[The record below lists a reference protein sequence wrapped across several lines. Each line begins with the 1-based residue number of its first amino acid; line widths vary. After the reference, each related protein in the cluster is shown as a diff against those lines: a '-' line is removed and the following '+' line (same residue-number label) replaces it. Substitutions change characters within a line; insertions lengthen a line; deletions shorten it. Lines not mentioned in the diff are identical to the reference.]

1 VKKMALVCLRAAA
14 ACLQDKLRNFVR
26 AIERNYPNNPYH
38 SSTHAADVV
47 QTMAS
52 ILMQVRR
59 GTQAVSQ
66 QTLLH
71 SVPCICYLH
80 IGSPTEDI
88 CRAGTSRAGCA
99 QPKQAILCKV
109 PCGSTFC

>member
-1 VKKMALVCLRAAA
+1 MDAVLLKHLGPKQPSRFAHPTRSAA

-59 GTQAVSQ
+59 ALAQ
-66 QTLLH
+66 QWH
-71 SVPCICYLH
+71 SY
-80 IGSPTEDI
+80 S
-88 CRAGTSRAGCA
+88 
-99 QPKQAILCKV
+99 AILV
-109 PCGSTFC
+109 TIIRNGRS